1 MGQFGLEEMQA
12 AGNDHSGPLSAEELS
27 EIIIYTL
34 DIAATMWFFIDIYPA
49 AAPVFIAAAIPN
61 Q

>member
-1 MGQFGLEEMQA
+1 MAQLGLEEMQA
-12 AGNDHSGPLSAEELS
+12 AGNDHSGSLSAEELN

-49 AAPVFIAAAIPN
+49 AASVFTTAGIPN

>member
-1 MGQFGLEEMQA
+1 MQA
-12 AGNDHSGPLSAEELS
+12 AGNDHSGPLSAEELN

-34 DIAATMWFFIDIYPA
+34 DIAATMWYFIDIYPA
-49 AAPVFIAAAIPN
+49 AASVFTTAGIPN